1 MGSSQKRKRE
11 KKKDFQKPKL
21 KVGKEKPK
29 ASNFTD
35 TSFKSKS
42 IVLNQQSLSTI
53 APSATAQFS
62 HSLSLLNSKSDT
74 QRKESLANLTTAI
87 VSRPVNSP
95 LPQPVSVMLP
105 SLLPLI
111 LDGSN
116 GVRSQLLKLL
126 RALPGTD
133 IEGHAS
139 LLLPYI
145 RAGMTHLA
153 AGIRLSAID
162 ILSWLLSVAGQEVV
176 SCAGGWVKTLNCFLS
191 VLGWHTEESA
201 KWSSNRASFGK
212 AGSDGKPIA
221 TILQTFADF
230 LRAGICALDSTD
242 GAEQEGDNNL
252 SSVPFP
258 LFHTSQHLLPTK
270 SSAFAYLNLF
280 GRPKDEEGEMY
291 ESREDRLRI
300 FVERF
305 KQPVQRGIDT
315 AKKDGGEIGRASASI
330 SKVLK
335 ESRNQQAP
343 S

>member
-1 MGSSQKRKRE
+1 MGSSQKRKKE

-21 KVGKEKPK
+21 KVSKEKPK

-53 APSATAQFS
+53 APSATSQFS

-133 IEGHAS
+133 IEGYAS

-153 AGIRLSAID
+153 AGIRLSAIE
-162 ILSWLLSVAGQEVV
+162 ILSWLLSVAAQEVV

-242 GAEQEGDNNL
+242 GAEQGDNNL

-315 AKKDGGEIGRASASI
+315 AKKDGGEIGRASASV